1 MYVQTKLVLAV
12 LSVLAGSCYA
22 YQFLWGLN
30 QEMNALCPNQS
41 GASEVGVPDP
51 CDINNFIMCF
61 DGQAIAI
68 NTCAANG
75 RFNRQKNACDFIEQ
89 VAAPEGCK
97 TVTRPPKK
105 TCGEPGVS
113 VAAMEDTCKY
123 YYSCTTAGAQKMQ
136 CNHLSF
142 FIEEK
147 GRCMFITEGFRSSIP
162 KAALADC
169 ETKDNYT
176 MAELTQLAQP

>member
-1 MYVQTKLVLAV
+1 MQLQTKLALAALTV
-12 LSVLAGSCYA
+12 FLGSCNA

-30 QEMNALCPNQS
+30 QEMNALCPNQK
-41 GASEVGVPDP
+41 GASEVGVLDP

-75 RFNRQKNACDFIEQ
+75 RFNREKNACDFIDQ
-89 VAAPEGCK
+89 VAAPTNCK
-97 TVTRPPKK
+97 QITQPSNK
-105 TCGEPGVS
+105 TCGEPGVM
-113 VAAMEDTCKY
+113 VAAMKDSCKF

-142 FIEEK
+142 FIEEE

-162 KAALADC
+162 RAALDDC
-169 ETKDNYT
+169 EAKDPYT
-176 MAELTQLAQP
+176 DAEIAQQ